1 MKRLSTDAIRTGAPS
16 LASGLSPR
24 GAEAR
29 ITSLLFALALPLAL
43 AGCKEDEA
51 PPPLPAPAPQAAPAP
66 ATLVV
71 AEPPLEETEDKP
83 ATGKTGGSGK
93 AAPSMKACCAALH
106 QNAANAPPPND
117 GYLKTAA
124 AMCDGMAAA
133 GQTAGATAAL
143 QAALKGAGLPSA
155 CK

>member
-1 MKRLSTDAIRTGAPS
+1 MNRLSTDAIRTGARRAGS
-16 LASGLSPR
+16 
-24 GAEAR
+24 R
-29 ITSLLFALALPLAL
+29 ITPLMLALSLPLAL

-51 PPPLPAPAPQAAPAP
+51 PPPLPTPAPQAAPEP

-83 ATGKTGGSGK
+83 AAGKTGGTGK
-93 AAPSMKACCAALH
+93 AAPSLKACCAALH

-124 AMCDGMAAA
+124 AMCDGMVAA
-133 GQTAGATAAL
+133 GQTAGAAAAL

-155 CK
+155 CY